1 MCFSV
6 QKGLSEP
13 LYMEGKSRALLEE
26 DNEILKKRRKN
37 GVMESRQKTMDL
49 TTGHPL
55 KQILIFSIPLVFGTI
70 FQQLYSFADTV
81 IVGRCLGTEALA
93 AVGATSSLHF
103 LILGFVQGACVGFGI
118 PVAQSFGAKDREEMC
133 RYLWNGT
140 WICVILSLVL
150 SLGSVLLTETLLRI
164 MNTPWEIFAM
174 AEEYIVILF
183 WGIPA
188 SVLYNYSASVMRAMG
203 DSRHPFY
210 FLLFSSVLNVILDYV
225 LITFFGM
232 GVGGAAA
239 ATVFSQFVS
248 GVLNVWWLFLRMDM
262 EQTEKKVMKLSIRHV
277 RRLCAVGLPMG
288 FEYSVSAIGAVIL
301 QNSINTLG
309 SGVVAAQTA
318 GEKIRQMFTLPMESV
333 GMAIATYAGQN
344 FGAGKLKRIR
354 EGIKQ
359 GMLIQMVYCVV
370 IWLVLLVLNRLLVG
384 IVLGDAQPDISDQ
397 ASRYLF
403 IVSCLF
409 IFHGSLMVFR
419 NTLQGMGYSVHA
431 IISGVWELAGRS
443 LGGFLAVWGA
453 GFTAV
458 CLANPLAW
466 IFALCYCICMVI
478 YLLRKNE
485 RKQD

>member
-1 MCFSV
+1 
-6 QKGLSEP
+6 
-13 LYMEGKSRALLEE
+13 
-26 DNEILKKRRKN
+26 
-37 GVMESRQKTMDL
+37 MESKEKTMDL

-81 IVGRCLGTEALA
+81 IVGRCLGTDGLA

-118 PVAQSFGAKDREEMC
+118 PVAQSYGAKDRDEMC

-140 WICVILSLVL
+140 WICLLISLFL
-150 SLGSVLLTETLLRI
+150 SLGSVLLTDTLLAI
-164 MNTPWEIFAM
+164 MNTPEEIFFM
-174 AEEYIVILF
+174 ARAYIVILF
-183 WGIPA
+183 AGIPA

-225 LITFFGM
+225 LIAFFHM
-232 GVGGAAA
+232 GVSGAAA

-248 GVLNVWWLFLRMDM
+248 GVLNVWWMFRRMDM
-262 EQTEKKVMKLSIRHV
+262 IQGKKSQMKPSLPHIK
-277 RRLCAVGLPMG
+277 RLCVVGLPMG

-309 SGVVAAQTA
+309 SGAVAAQTA

-354 EGIKQ
+354 QGIKQ
-359 GMLIQMVYCVV
+359 GMVIQLVYCVV
-370 IWLVLLVLNRLLVG
+370 IWAVLLGMNGLLVQ
-384 IVLGDAQPDISDQ
+384 IVLGEAQPEIS
-397 ASRYLF
+397 AEAGRYLF

-419 NTLQGMGYSVHA
+419 NTLQGMGYSFHA

-443 LGGFLAVWGA
+443 LGGWLAVYGA

-466 IFALCYCICMVI
+466 IFALCYCIYMVR
-478 YLLRKNE
+478 YFLRKNE
-485 RKQD
+485 RKQNLT

>member
-1 MCFSV
+1 
-6 QKGLSEP
+6 
-13 LYMEGKSRALLEE
+13 
-26 DNEILKKRRKN
+26 
-37 GVMESRQKTMDL
+37 MESKEKTMDL

-81 IVGRCLGTEALA
+81 IVGRCLGTDALA

-118 PVAQSFGAKDREEMC
+118 PVAQSYGAKDRDEMC

-140 WICVILSLVL
+140 WICLLISLFL
-150 SLGSVLLTETLLRI
+150 SLGSVLLTDTLLAI
-164 MNTPWEIFAM
+164 MNTPEEIFFM
-174 AEEYIVILF
+174 ARAYIVILF
-183 WGIPA
+183 AGIPA

-225 LITFFGM
+225 LIAFFHM
-232 GVGGAAA
+232 GVSGAAA

-248 GVLNVWWLFLRMDM
+248 GVLKVWWMFRRMDM
-262 EQTEKKVMKLSIRHV
+262 IQGKKSQMKPSLPHIK
-277 RRLCAVGLPMG
+277 RLCVVGLPMG

-309 SGVVAAQTA
+309 SGAVAAQTA

-354 EGIKQ
+354 QGIKQ
-359 GMLIQMVYCVV
+359 GMVIQLVYCVV
-370 IWLVLLVLNRLLVG
+370 IWAVLLGMNGLLVQ
-384 IVLGDAQPDISDQ
+384 IVLGEAQPEIS
-397 ASRYLF
+397 AEAGRYLF

-419 NTLQGMGYSVHA
+419 NTLQGMGYSFHA

-443 LGGFLAVWGA
+443 LGGWLAVYGA

-466 IFALCYCICMVI
+466 IFALCYCIYMVR
-478 YLLRKNE
+478 YFLRKNE
-485 RKQD
+485 RKQNLT

>member
-1 MCFSV
+1 
-6 QKGLSEP
+6 
-13 LYMEGKSRALLEE
+13 
-26 DNEILKKRRKN
+26 
-37 GVMESRQKTMDL
+37 MESKEKTMDL

-55 KQILIFSIPLVFGTI
+55 RQILIFSIPLVFGTI

-81 IVGRCLGTEALA
+81 IVGRCLGTAALA

-118 PVAQSFGAKDREEMC
+118 PVAQSYGAKDRDEMC

-140 WICVILSLVL
+140 WICLFISLFL
-150 SLGSVLLTETLLRI
+150 SLGSVLLTDTLLAI
-164 MNTPWEIFAM
+164 MNTPEEIFFM
-174 AEEYIVILF
+174 ARAYIVILF
-183 WGIPA
+183 AGIPA

-210 FLLFSSVLNVILDYV
+210 FLLFSSVLNVIMDYV
-225 LITFFGM
+225 LIAFFHM
-232 GVGGAAA
+232 GVSGAAA

-248 GVLNVWWLFLRMDM
+248 GALNVWWMFRRMDM
-262 EQTEKKVMKLSIRHV
+262 IQGKKSQMKPSLPHIK
-277 RRLCAVGLPMG
+277 RLCVVGLPMG

-309 SGVVAAQTA
+309 SGAVAAQTA

-354 EGIKQ
+354 QGIKQ
-359 GMLIQMVYCVV
+359 GMVIQLVYCAV
-370 IWLVLLVLNRLLVG
+370 IWAVLLGMNGLLVQ
-384 IVLGDAQPDISDQ
+384 IVLGEAQPEIS
-397 ASRYLF
+397 AEAGRYLF

-419 NTLQGMGYSVHA
+419 NTLQGMGYSFHA

-443 LGGFLAVWGA
+443 LGGWLAVYGA

-466 IFALCYCICMVI
+466 IFALCYCIYMVR
-478 YLLRKNE
+478 YFLRKNE
-485 RKQD
+485 RKQNLT

>member
-1 MCFSV
+1 
-6 QKGLSEP
+6 
-13 LYMEGKSRALLEE
+13 
-26 DNEILKKRRKN
+26 
-37 GVMESRQKTMDL
+37 MESKEKTMDL

-55 KQILIFSIPLVFGTI
+55 RQILIFSIPLVFGTI

-81 IVGRCLGTEALA
+81 IVGRCLGTDALA

-118 PVAQSFGAKDREEMC
+118 PVAQSYGAKERDEMC

-140 WICVILSLVL
+140 WICLLISLFL
-150 SLGSVLLTETLLRI
+150 SLGSVLLTDTLLAI
-164 MNTPWEIFAM
+164 MNTPEEIFFM
-174 AEEYIVILF
+174 ARAYIVILF
-183 WGIPA
+183 AGISA

-225 LITFFGM
+225 LIAFFHM
-232 GVGGAAA
+232 GVSGAAA

-248 GVLNVWWLFLRMDM
+248 GVLNVWWMFRRMDM
-262 EQTEKKVMKLSIRHV
+262 IQGKKSQMKPSLPHIK
-277 RRLCAVGLPMG
+277 RLCVVGLPMG

-309 SGVVAAQTA
+309 SGAVAAQTA

-354 EGIKQ
+354 QGIKQ
-359 GMLIQMVYCVV
+359 GVVIQLVYCVV
-370 IWLVLLVLNRLLVG
+370 IWAVLLGMNGMLVQ
-384 IVLGDAQPDISDQ
+384 IVLGEAQPEIS
-397 ASRYLF
+397 AEAGRYLF

-419 NTLQGMGYSVHA
+419 NTLQGMGYSFHA

-443 LGGFLAVWGA
+443 LGGWLAVYGA

-466 IFALCYCICMVI
+466 IFALCYCIYMVR
-478 YLLRKNE
+478 YFLRKNE
-485 RKQD
+485 RKQNLT

>member
-1 MCFSV
+1 
-6 QKGLSEP
+6 
-13 LYMEGKSRALLEE
+13 
-26 DNEILKKRRKN
+26 
-37 GVMESRQKTMDL
+37 MESKEKTMDL

-70 FQQLYSFADTV
+70 FQQFYSFADTV
-81 IVGRCLGTEALA
+81 IVGRCLGTDALA

-118 PVAQSFGAKDREEMC
+118 PVAQSYGAKDRDEMC

-140 WICVILSLVL
+140 WICLLISLFL
-150 SLGSVLLTETLLRI
+150 SLGSVLLTDTLLAI
-164 MNTPWEIFAM
+164 MNTPEEIFFM
-174 AEEYIVILF
+174 ARAYIVILF
-183 WGIPA
+183 AGIPA

-225 LITFFGM
+225 LIAFFHM
-232 GVGGAAA
+232 GVSGAAA

-248 GVLNVWWLFLRMDM
+248 GVLNVWWMFRRMDM
-262 EQTEKKVMKLSIRHV
+262 IQGKKSQMKPSLPHIK
-277 RRLCAVGLPMG
+277 RLCVVGLPMG

-309 SGVVAAQTA
+309 SGAVAAQTA

-354 EGIKQ
+354 QGIKQ
-359 GMLIQMVYCVV
+359 GMVIQLVYCVV
-370 IWLVLLVLNRLLVG
+370 IWAVLLGMNGLLVQ
-384 IVLGDAQPDISDQ
+384 IVLGEAQPEIS
-397 ASRYLF
+397 AEAGRYLF

-419 NTLQGMGYSVHA
+419 NTLQGMGYSFHA

-443 LGGFLAVWGA
+443 LGGWLAVYGA

-466 IFALCYCICMVI
+466 IFALCYCIYMVR
-478 YLLRKNE
+478 YFLRKNE
-485 RKQD
+485 RKQNLT

>member
-1 MCFSV
+1 
-6 QKGLSEP
+6 
-13 LYMEGKSRALLEE
+13 
-26 DNEILKKRRKN
+26 
-37 GVMESRQKTMDL
+37 MESKEKTMDL

-81 IVGRCLGTEALA
+81 IVGRCLGTDALA

-118 PVAQSFGAKDREEMC
+118 PVAQSYGAKDRDVMC

-140 WICVILSLVL
+140 WICLLISLFL
-150 SLGSVLLTETLLRI
+150 SLGSVLLTDTLLAI
-164 MNTPWEIFAM
+164 MNTPEEIFFM
-174 AEEYIVILF
+174 ARAYIVILF
-183 WGIPA
+183 AGIPA

-225 LITFFGM
+225 LIAFFHM
-232 GVGGAAA
+232 GVSGAAA

-248 GVLNVWWLFLRMDM
+248 GVLNVWWMFRRMDM
-262 EQTEKKVMKLSIRHV
+262 IQGKKSQMKPSLPHIK
-277 RRLCAVGLPMG
+277 RLCVVGLPMG

-309 SGVVAAQTA
+309 SGAVAAQTA

-354 EGIKQ
+354 QGIKQ
-359 GMLIQMVYCVV
+359 GMVIQLVYCVV
-370 IWLVLLVLNRLLVG
+370 IWAVLLGMNGLLVQ
-384 IVLGDAQPDISDQ
+384 IVLGEAQPEIS
-397 ASRYLF
+397 AEAGRYLF

-419 NTLQGMGYSVHA
+419 NTLQGMGYSFHA

-443 LGGFLAVWGA
+443 LGGWLAVHGA

-466 IFALCYCICMVI
+466 IFALCYCIYMVR
-478 YLLRKNE
+478 YFLRKNE
-485 RKQD
+485 RKQNLT

>member
-1 MCFSV
+1 
-6 QKGLSEP
+6 
-13 LYMEGKSRALLEE
+13 
-26 DNEILKKRRKN
+26 
-37 GVMESRQKTMDL
+37 MESKEKTMDL

-55 KQILIFSIPLVFGTI
+55 RQILIFSIPLVFGTI

-81 IVGRCLGTEALA
+81 IVGRCLGTDALA

-118 PVAQSFGAKDREEMC
+118 PVAQSYGAKDRDEMC

-140 WICVILSLVL
+140 WICLLISLFL
-150 SLGSVLLTETLLRI
+150 SLGSVLLTDTLLAI
-164 MNTPWEIFAM
+164 MNTPEEIFFM
-174 AEEYIVILF
+174 ARAYIVILF
-183 WGIPA
+183 AGIPA

-225 LITFFGM
+225 LIAFFHM
-232 GVGGAAA
+232 GVSGAAA

-248 GVLNVWWLFLRMDM
+248 GVLNVWWMFRRMDM
-262 EQTEKKVMKLSIRHV
+262 IQGKKSQMKPSLPHIK
-277 RRLCAVGLPMG
+277 RLCVVGLPMG

-309 SGVVAAQTA
+309 SGAVAAQTA

-354 EGIKQ
+354 QGIKQ
-359 GMLIQMVYCVV
+359 GMVIQLVYCAV
-370 IWLVLLVLNRLLVG
+370 IWAVLLGMNGLLEQ
-384 IVLGDAQPDISDQ
+384 IVLGEAQPEIS
-397 ASRYLF
+397 AEAGRYLF

-419 NTLQGMGYSVHA
+419 NTLQGMGYSFHA
-431 IISGVWELAGRS
+431 IISGVWGLAGRS
-443 LGGFLAVWGA
+443 LGGWLAVYGA
-453 GFTAV
+453 GVTAV
-458 CLANPLAW
+458 CLADPLAW
-466 IFALCYCICMVI
+466 IFALCYCIYMVR
-478 YLLRKNE
+478 YFLRKNE
-485 RKQD
+485 RKQNLT

>member
-1 MCFSV
+1 
-6 QKGLSEP
+6 
-13 LYMEGKSRALLEE
+13 
-26 DNEILKKRRKN
+26 
-37 GVMESRQKTMDL
+37 MESKEKTMDL

-81 IVGRCLGTEALA
+81 IVGRCLGTDALA

-118 PVAQSFGAKDREEMC
+118 PVAQSYGAKERDEMC

-140 WICVILSLVL
+140 WICLLISLFL
-150 SLGSVLLTETLLRI
+150 SLGSVLLTDTLLAI
-164 MNTPWEIFAM
+164 MNTPEEIFFM
-174 AEEYIVILF
+174 ARAYIVILF
-183 WGIPA
+183 AGIPA

-225 LITFFGM
+225 LIAFFHM
-232 GVGGAAA
+232 GVSGAAA

-248 GVLNVWWLFLRMDM
+248 GVLNVWWMFRRMDM
-262 EQTEKKVMKLSIRHV
+262 IQGKKSQMKPSLPHIK
-277 RRLCAVGLPMG
+277 RLCVVGLPMG

-309 SGVVAAQTA
+309 SGAVAAQTA

-354 EGIKQ
+354 QGIKQ
-359 GMLIQMVYCVV
+359 GMVIQLVYCVV
-370 IWLVLLVLNRLLVG
+370 IWAVLLGMNGLLVQ
-384 IVLGDAQPDISDQ
+384 IVLGEAQPEIS
-397 ASRYLF
+397 AEAGRYLF

-419 NTLQGMGYSVHA
+419 NTLQGMGYSFHA

-443 LGGFLAVWGA
+443 LGGWLAVYGA

-466 IFALCYCICMVI
+466 IFALCYCIYMVR
-478 YLLRKNE
+478 YFLRKNE
-485 RKQD
+485 RKQNLT